1 MTMALYETGVPARMA
16 DQFQPV
22 AEPQLTA
29 LSEVPLQ
36 VTVRLGSTRLAL
48 RELLELEVG
57 SVLLL
62 DREVGEPAEI
72 MVGDRLIALGEL
84 VRVDNDLGVR
94 ITQVSAS
101 GL

>member
-1 MTMALYETGVPARMA
+1 MA

-72 MVGDRLIALGEL
+72 MVGDRVIALGEL

>member
-1 MTMALYETGVPARMA
+1 MALYDTDVPVRMA
-16 DQFQPV
+16 DQFQP
-22 AEPQLTA
+22 ATEPQLTA

-72 MVGDRLIALGEL
+72 MVGDRVIALGEL